1 MQYKHIV
8 KFSICDKINVTQGN
22 ISFVLYL
29 FNYKRSDYMPIPLI
43 PEDEKIINF
52 LKTYGQVKKSSLEA
66 LFNPQR
72 INKLVRKGLISE
84 ECNFVKMN
92 NMYEPPQSNMH
103 YAVELLEHLKDKVSY
118 YDLNQHPYLMFFIM
132 NEIPYDITV
141 IEPGTEAIYLNL
153 IDRTAAENVIAIIAD
168 PKQAEKLHSEKI
180 KYFCTLEPFK
190 MYKVKE

>member
-103 YAVELLEHLKDKVSY
+103 YAVELLEHFVE
-118 YDLNQHPYLMFFIM
+118 LN
-132 NEIPYDITV
+132 
-141 IEPGTEAIYLNL
+141 EAGKEKAIDTL
-153 IDRTAAENVIAIIAD
+153 IDLCMIDKYT
-168 PKQAEKLHSEKI
+168 EK
-180 KYFCTLEPFK
+180 
-190 MYKVKE
+190 